1 MGAAGIHGSLIL
13 NVSLKAKH
21 SGWCFE
27 AAGHWG
33 HLLSQGRQTHFHR
46 GPLQPHGFLQRAEI
60 ILGLCKCNYSLTVKE
75 LKLHSA
81 LWRHPRGWCGPW
93 WTWVYMDVLYVDVHM
108 LQMHLCVECQ
118 QVAARGRLWHRSD
131 LCRIMP
137 ALRALS
143 LHGLGWPVYPMHPNL
158 GFPASALL
166 MFVAGWLFAVGAV
179 LCFVGIRSVSGLY

>member
-93 WTWVYMDVLYVDVHM
+93 WTWVYMGVLYVDVHM
-108 LQMHLCVECQ
+108 LQMRLCVECQ

-131 LCRIMP
+131 VRQHFAPWASMDWDDLCTQCTRTWVSRP
-137 ALRALS
+137 LLYWCLWPDGSLLWGLSCAL
-143 LHGLGWPVYPMHPNL
+143 
-158 GFPASALL
+158 
-166 MFVAGWLFAVGAV
+166 
-179 LCFVGIRSVSGLY
+179 